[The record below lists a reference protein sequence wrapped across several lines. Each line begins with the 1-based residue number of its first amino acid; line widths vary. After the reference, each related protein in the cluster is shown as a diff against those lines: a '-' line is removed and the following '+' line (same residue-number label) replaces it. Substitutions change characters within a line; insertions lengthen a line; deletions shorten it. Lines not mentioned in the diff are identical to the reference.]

1 MTEREDVHGRIAQP
15 RDPEPT
21 PNGHSYYTD
30 NTYDRQVAPTQPLP
44 AAPIGED
51 EQPITA
57 AQPKKRPSAIREI
70 VETLLLAVVIFFLVR
85 AVVLNFRVE
94 GLSMTPNLSDG
105 EMLLVNRNAYA
116 NFDLYALVDWLPGIA
131 HDEERTIYPFDP
143 PERGDIVVFDP
154 PTPSNK
160 PYIKRVIG
168 LPGERVTIRD
178 GSIFIDDQ
186 ELEESY
192 LQGEQTDCPG
202 RDECEEVVVRDGEV
216 FVLGDNRDNSQD
228 SRGFG
233 PVPVENII
241 GKAWVT
247 YWPSDDIGIVPHYDY
262 PEISDD

>member
-1 MTEREDVHGRIAQP
+1 MTDREDVHGRIAHP
-15 RDPEPT
+15 RDTEST
-21 PNGHSYYTD
+21 PNGHTRFADSA
-30 NTYDRQVAPTQPLP
+30 YDRHVAPTQPLP
-44 AAPIGED
+44 AAPVGEGD
-51 EQPITA
+51 QPIA
-57 AQPKKRPSAIREI
+57 ATQAKKRPSAIREI
-70 VETLLLAVVIFFLVR
+70 IETLLLAVVIFFLVR

-116 NFDLYALVDWLPGIA
+116 SFDLYALVDWLPGVA
-131 HDEERTIYPFDP
+131 HDEVRTTYPFDP

-168 LPGERVTIRD
+168 LPGEEVTIQD
-178 GSIFIDDQ
+178 GSVFVDGQ
-186 ELEESY
+186 KVSEAY
-192 LQGEQTDCPG
+192 LQGEETECRG
-202 RDECEEVVVRDGEV
+202 RDACDTGIVPDGHV
-216 FVLGDNRDNSQD
+216 FVLGDNRDNSED

-247 YWPSDDIGIVPHYDY
+247 YWPSNDIGIVPHYDY
-262 PEISDD
+262 PEISDR